1 MSLNHEDSPQR
12 FFDEIDDKPAVFP
25 SQASPSGRIY
35 SNGSPTTKKLIKS
48 QSLELAAGQQETLKE
63 NQEFYM
69 SPNKLKFSP
78 AKEYVMNNS
87 PSPSSEIMR
96 VSEKAQTAYKGQNN
110 IASPVQFLSQR
121 KKPSMR
127 QAQAPFEI
135 KAMIYTGE
143 RNRDDNILS
152 RNGGHEVDA
161 KDF

>member
-25 SQASPSGRIY
+25 SQASSSSPSGRVY
-35 SNGSPTTKKLIKS
+35 SNSSPTTKKLIKS
-48 QSLELAAGQQETLKE
+48 QSPQQETLKE

-78 AKEYVMNNS
+78 TDEYVMNNS
-87 PSPSSEIMR
+87 PSPSSEVMR
-96 VSEKAQTAYKGQNN
+96 VSDKAQTAYKGQNN